1 MDKKQT
7 AHFRKKLEEM
17 SDEILTGADKTISE
31 MTDHSDNYP
40 DPTDRAAAES
50 DRSFELR
57 IRDRERKLLNKIKEA
72 VERIDNGTYGIC
84 DECGGELYQRPD
96 DNKETI
102 VNRLKVYDKETAP
115 LKEFYREQGKLKT
128 IQGYGG
134 VDEIFS
140 ELCKMVS

>member
-1 MDKKQT
+1 MDKKQA
-7 AHFRKKLEEM
+7 AHFREKLEEM
-17 SDEILTGADKTISE
+17 SNEILTGADKTISE

-84 DECGGELYQRPD
+84 DECGDDIASERLDARPVTTYCID
-96 DNKETI
+96 CKT
-102 VNRLKVYDKETAP
+102 RQ
-115 LKEFYREQGKLKT
+115 EQEEKAKA
-128 IQGYGG
+128 
-134 VDEIFS
+134 
-140 ELCKMVS
+140 